1 LMAQRPPPLRPGQQ
15 GGGWRPPAPHRPQDR
30 FQPYPGF
37 SSSKA
42 APHRRGRG
50 GRY

>member
-1 LMAQRPPPLRPGQQ
+1 MMAQRPPPLRPGQQ

-30 FQPYPGF
+30 FQPYSGF

-50 GRY
+50 GRF